1 MTESI
6 QIALQVYLMGFG
18 ISMLIAALIKGM
30 LVLIRGFSKT
40 KKPEN
45 S

>member
-30 LVLIRGFSKT
+30 LVLIRSFSKE

-45 S
+45 N

>member
-18 ISMLIAALIKGM
+18 ISMLIAAMIKGM
-30 LVLIRGFSKT
+30 LVLIRSFSKV

-45 S
+45 N